1 MTAIET
7 RGLTKRFDGGR
18 FGRSEPVVAVDDLD
32 LTVEA
37 GTVFGF
43 LGPNGAGKSTTIN
56 LLLDFI
62 RPTSGEARIFGMD
75 ANSEA
80 PAISDRIGVLP
91 EGYGFDGSL
100 TAREY
105 VDWTV
110 RTKAARDDS
119 SEILSTVGL
128 ADAADRPVEGFSTGM
143 RQRLAFG
150 MALVGDPD
158 LLLMDEPSAGLDPN
172 GIQRIREIVRERAA
186 NGTTVFF
193 SSHVLGEV
201 EAVCD
206 RVGVM
211 NEGELVAVDSIDEL
225 RRRVGRGTTIRIE
238 CDPVPDSAAVAS
250 VEGVRA
256 VERDEQSLL
265 VECVSAADKVDVVR
279 HLAGQTTVQ
288 NILSS
293 AVSLEELFNTYT
305 GGGRDRRVDDGGG
318 VAHDDVSTK
327 HNNSED
333 VERGDD
339 GVESSDDGVEQD
351 DETSEVSP

>member
-7 RGLTKRFDGGR
+7 RGLTKRFAGGR
-18 FGRSEPVVAVDDLD
+18 FGRSEPVVAVDELD
-32 LTVEA
+32 LTVEE

-56 LLLDFI
+56 LLLDFL
-62 RPTSGEARIFGMD
+62 RPTAGEARVFGMD
-75 ANSEA
+75 VNADHT
-80 PAISDRIGVLP
+80 AIAERIGVLP

-110 RTKAARDDS
+110 RTKTARDDPG
-119 SEILSTVGL
+119 EILSTVGL
-128 ADAADRPVEGFSTGM
+128 GDDADRPVGGFSTGM

-172 GIQRIREIVRERAA
+172 GIQRIREVVRERAA

-211 NEGELVAVDSIDEL
+211 NEGELVAVDTIDDL
-225 RRRVGRGTTIRIE
+225 RRRVGRGTTIRVE
-238 CDPVPDSAAVAS
+238 CDPVPEPAVVTALD
-250 VEGVRA
+250 GVRRT
-256 VERDEQSLL
+256 ERDDQTL
-265 VECVSAADKVDVVR
+265 VVQCVSAADKVGVVE
-279 HLAGQTTVQ
+279 HLAGRTTVQ

-293 AVSLEELFNTYT
+293 AVSLERLFNTYT
-305 GGGRDRRVDDGGG
+305 EGGRDGDGGG
-318 VAHDDVSTK
+318 DGETDD
-327 HNNSED
+327 
-333 VERGDD
+333 RA
-339 GVESSDDGVEQD
+339 ESA
-351 DETSEVSP
+351 EVSP

>member
-1 MTAIET
+1 MTGPTTHARRGRRRRRMTAIET
-7 RGLTKRFDGGR
+7 RGLTKRFDGSR
-18 FGRSEPVVAVDDLD
+18 FGRSEPVLAVDDLD
-32 LTVEA
+32 LQVEE

-75 ANSEA
+75 ANAEHT
-80 PAISDRIGVLP
+80 AIAERIGVLP

-105 VDWTV
+105 VTWAI
-110 RTKAARDDS
+110 RTKDAADDPKD
-119 SEILSTVGL
+119 ILSTVGL
-128 ADAADRPVEGFSTGM
+128 STAADRPVDGFSTGM

-172 GIQRIREIVRERAA
+172 GIQQIRQIVRERAA
-186 NGTTVFF
+186 DGTTVFF

-211 NEGELVAVDSIDEL
+211 NEGRLVAIDSIEDL
-225 RRRVGRGTTIRIE
+225 RRRVGRGTTIRLE
-238 CDPVPDSAAVAS
+238 CEPVPDLEV
-250 VEGVRA
+250 VESLTGVRG
-256 VERDEQSLL
+256 VDRDGQTL
-265 VECVSAADKVDVVR
+265 VVHCDSAADKADVVC
-279 HLAGQTTVQ
+279 HLADQTTVR
-288 NILSS
+288 NVLSS
-293 AVSLEELFNTYT
+293 AVSLEELFNAYT
-305 GGGRDRRVDDGGG
+305 EGGRDEMG
-318 VAHDDVSTK
+318 A
-327 HNNSED
+327 
-333 VERGDD
+333 
-339 GVESSDDGVEQD
+339 QP
-351 DETSEVSP
+351 EVSP

>member
-7 RGLTKRFDGGR
+7 RGLTKRFAGGR

-32 LTVEA
+32 LTVEE

-62 RPTSGEARIFGMD
+62 RPTAGEARLFGMD
-75 ANSEA
+75 ANTDST
-80 PAISDRIGVLP
+80 AIADRIGVLP

-110 RTKAARDDS
+110 RTKAARDDPG
-119 SEILSTVGL
+119 EILSTVGL
-128 ADAADRPVEGFSTGM
+128 ADAADRPVDGFSTGM

-186 NGTTVFF
+186 NGTTIFF

-211 NEGELVAVDSIDEL
+211 NEGELVAVDTIDEL
-225 RRRVGRGTTIRIE
+225 RRRVGRGTTIRVE
-238 CDPVPDSAAVAS
+238 CAPVPDPAGVTSLDGVHEAKRDDQTLVVRCASA
-250 VEGVRA
+250 G
-256 VERDEQSLL
+256 
-265 VECVSAADKVDVVR
+265 DKVDVVR
-279 HLAGQTTVQ
+279 HLADRTTVR

-293 AVSLEELFNTYT
+293 PVALEELFNTYT
-305 GGGRDRRVDDGGG
+305 EGGRDGGGGGGG
-318 VAHDDVSTK
+318 VGRHGAGRDGDAVDDISAERDDAEST
-327 HNNSED
+327 
-333 VERGDD
+333 
-339 GVESSDDGVEQD
+339 
-351 DETSEVSP
+351 EVSQ